1 MNLFLQL
8 TIIVFSI
15 GFSIA
20 LCEVSYGALLKTI
33 KKIINEL

>member
-8 TIIVFSI
+8 AIIGFSI

-20 LCEVSYGALLKTI
+20 LCEVSYRVVLKTI